1 MTEKGE
7 QTDRQT
13 DNRKSNYRPHS
24 SCQWIVGLSWP
35 ILRGDF
41 KDREQTLPVGDLF
54 EIEFDNENSTTG
66 YIQPKYISGVV
77 KYISG
82 GDS

>member
-66 YIQPKYISGVV
+66 YIQPKWLRISSRNVL
-77 KYISG
+77 Y
-82 GDS
+82 

>member
-1 MTEKGE
+1 MTENGE

-13 DNRKSNYRPHS
+13 DNRESNYGGQSNHK
-24 SCQWIVGLSWP
+24 WIVGLSGP
-35 ILRGDF
+35 ILSWDF

-66 YIQPKYISGVV
+66 YQPKYISGVV